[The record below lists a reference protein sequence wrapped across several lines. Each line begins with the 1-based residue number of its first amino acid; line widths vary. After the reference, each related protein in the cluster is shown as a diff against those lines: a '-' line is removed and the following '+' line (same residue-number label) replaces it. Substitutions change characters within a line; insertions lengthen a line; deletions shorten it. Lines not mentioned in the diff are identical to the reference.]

1 MCRYNWMPKND
12 IWGRRHPPFHEKKK
26 RLFLFVI
33 AMPFPSRKHI
43 FQKNLSYFCLQRK
56 LSENLSKFKSFWSCE
71 TPLTNFYMHTQ
82 THTCSCEKSRVE
94 IQIKV
99 FFFME
104 LMGNHFSSKC
114 MVIKMASGLRGWWRR
129 GYFAYNLLA
138 LSNIVQ
144 TASRQTTCFLKLF
157 LSYLCILPMPTK
169 HFFQTVVIFY

>member
-12 IWGRRHPPFHEKKK
+12 IWGRRHPPFHEKKTIIFVCHCNAFSQPQAHFSK
-26 RLFLFVI
+26 KPFLFL
-33 AMPFPSRKHI
+33 PPK
-43 FQKNLSYFCLQRK
+43 
-56 LSENLSKFKSFWSCE
+56 
-71 TPLTNFYMHTQ
+71 
-82 THTCSCEKSRVE
+82 E
-94 IQIKV
+94 IKWEFIKV
-99 FFFME
+99 QIFLKLWNSINQFLYAYTDTHMFLWKEQSWNPDKSFFFME